1 MIQLKHY
8 EVRENEKHSGKAYLP
23 LPTMQ
28 QVNGNM
34 KATAQ
39 DAVSP
44 SPSSWETLRSLKVNL
59 QVSSAYIVCFK
70 RL

>member
-1 MIQLKHY
+1 MKNTVEGLISPCP
-8 EVRENEKHSGKAYLP
+8 VW
-23 LPTMQ
+23 
-28 QVNGNM
+28 QVSKDM

-39 DAVSP
+39 DAVHP
-44 SPSSWETLRSLKVNL
+44 HLHQSWEIQGSLKVNL